1 MDLDPRGE
9 KRCESPYRDYYST
22 GGCYRPPKR
31 RRSYG
36 WLAAVLGFFLLC
48 AAAYIAMDRRGA
60 APEGTMRQHDLDT
73 EQVTAAVLP
82 SDPAA
87 PEETAA
93 LTPAAEPL
101 AGEFRMTISSG
112 SGRKME
118 LPDIYKKVIPSV
130 VSITTLTPG
139 GNATGTGIVL
149 SEDGYLVTNYHV
161 ISGAE
166 EIRALLTSGEEYRA
180 AMVGWDETSDLA
192 VLKIDAEGLTP
203 AEFGS
208 SDSMEVGDAVVAIG
222 DPLGTELRGTMTDGI
237 ICGIQRDVH
246 VGDRTMSLM
255 QTNAALNSGN
265 SGGPLVN
272 MAGQVIGINTMKL
285 KSNYTPVEG
294 IGFAIPVTAAGPI
307 LEELAEKGYVSGR
320 PAVGF
325 SLEVLSDRLRLFYDL
340 PGNLYIRQVA
350 ENSDAYAQ
358 GIRAG
363 DVIVAIEGTE
373 VSTLDE
379 FNTIKNQFKAGDT
392 VTLTVFHKGG
402 EMDVR
407 VTLMDRADLQ

>member
-60 APEGTMRQHDLDT
+60 PPEETMRQHDLDT

-93 LTPAAEPL
+93 LPPAAEPL

-246 VGDRTMSLM
+246 
-255 QTNAALNSGN
+255 
-265 SGGPLVN
+265 
-272 MAGQVIGINTMKL
+272 
-285 KSNYTPVEG
+285 TPRWRE
-294 IGFAIPVTAAGPI
+294 
-307 LEELAEKGYVSGR
+307 
-320 PAVGF
+320 
-325 SLEVLSDRLRLFYDL
+325 SDLRSRLRL
-340 PGNLYIRQVA
+340 PVRSWRNWRRRGMSA
-350 ENSDAYAQ
+350 
-358 GIRAG
+358 AG
-363 DVIVAIEGTE
+363 LLWD
-373 VSTLDE
+373 SLWRCC
-379 FNTIKNQFKAGDT
+379 
-392 VTLTVFHKGG
+392 LTVCGCSTICPAICISG
-402 EMDVR
+402 RWRRTRTPMPREYGPAM
-407 VTLMDRADLQ
+407 

>member
-1 MDLDPRGE
+1 MVVP
-9 KRCESPYRDYYST
+9 
-22 GGCYRPPKR
+22 
-31 RRSYG
+31 
-36 WLAAVLGFFLLC
+36 V
-48 AAAYIAMDRRGA
+48 
-60 APEGTMRQHDLDT
+60 
-73 EQVTAAVLP
+73 
-82 SDPAA
+82 
-87 PEETAA
+87 A
-93 LTPAAEPL
+93 L
-101 AGEFRMTISSG
+101 
-112 SGRKME
+112 RK
-118 LPDIYKKVIPSV
+118 S
-130 VSITTLTPG
+130 
-139 GNATGTGIVL
+139 
-149 SEDGYLVTNYHV
+149 
-161 ISGAE
+161 AE

-294 IGFAIPVTAAGPI
+294 IGFAIPVTVAGPI